1 MGIELA
7 FRAAFYVVSVVM
19 YMYTRTAV
27 VSTVLLA
34 GLAWIGFNH
43 PEDNSAGAE
52 VLAFVITGLS
62 AIATAALL
70 GYLESVSWI
79 IDLEWKIVTPRLRR
93 KLRVHDAVAWL
104 FALIITALVY
114 VSTEIANYDKGTFF
128 RVQSVAILALVA
140 LGVYVIDQIASSD
153 DYRILPP
160 GATYL
165 HGLITLVELGAIS
178 IDILARDPPFW
189 VYLVPA
195 YLAVAALS
203 VPRVVLLL
211 RSEPHKKLE

>member
-43 PEDNSAGAE
+43 PEDNSTGAE
-52 VLAFVITGLS
+52 ILAFVITGLS

>member
-27 VSTVLLA
+27 VSTLLLA

-43 PEDNSAGAE
+43 PEDNSTGAE

-70 GYLESVSWI
+70 GYVESVSWI
-79 IDLEWKIVTPRLRR
+79 IDLEWRIVVPRLRR
-93 KLRVHDAVAWL
+93 TLRVHDAVAWL
-104 FALIITALVY
+104 FALIIAALVY

-128 RVQSVAILALVA
+128 RVQSIAILALVA

-165 HGLITLVELGAIS
+165 HGLITLVELAAIS

-203 VPRVVLLL
+203 VPRVILLL

>member
-43 PEDNSAGAE
+43 PEDNSTGAE
-52 VLAFVITGLS
+52 ILAFVITGLS

-165 HGLITLVELGAIS
+165 HGLITLVEHGAIS